1 MKVATV
7 GELKKN
13 LNKILSVVEHGESI
27 QILRRDIP
35 IARLVP
41 YEPEKKKNRT
51 VLGCG
56 KGTVKIKTDMTEP
69 MIPEAS
75 WDMLKNNQPPA

>member
-13 LNKILSVVEHGESI
+13 LNKILSVVEHGDSV
-27 QILRRDIP
+27 QILRNDVP

-41 YEPEKKKNRT
+41 YKPEGKKNRT

-56 KGTVKIKTDMTEP
+56 KGTVNIKTDLTEP
-69 MIPEAS
+69 MISETS
-75 WDMLKNNQPPA
+75 WDMLKS

>member
-7 GELKKN
+7 RELKNN
-13 LNKILSVVEHGESI
+13 LNKILSVVEHGESV
-27 QILRRDIP
+27 QILRRNVP

-41 YEPEKKKNRT
+41 YKFKEKKNKT

-56 KGTVKIKTDMTEP
+56 QGTVKIKTDLTEP
-69 MIPEAS
+69 MIPETS
-75 WDMLKNNQPPA
+75 WDMLKNETSS